1 MGILPSPKTNDK
13 PAATA
18 KRKSIPMDFSN
29 LKPLNPSGAMGFSKF
44 RDHEVGSLRNGNNRS
59 VKKESDDMDS
69 DEDDGIGDR
78 PIKDEEVEAQ
88 DSSNMILS
96 PEDIRRQGELAEG
109 VQKIKV
115 SLAADRCT
123 FQCT

>member
-1 MGILPSPKTNDK
+1 MGILPSQKANDK

-18 KRKSIPMDFSN
+18 KRKSIPMDFAN

-44 RDHEVGSLRNGNNRS
+44 RDNEAGSPRNGGNGP
-59 VKKESDDMDS
+59 VKNKTDDMDS
-69 DEDDGIGDR
+69 DEDEGIDDR
-78 PIKDEEVEAQ
+78 RIKDEEIEPQ

-96 PEDIRRQGELAEG
+96 PEDIKRQGELAEG

-115 SLAADRCT
+115 SPAVE
-123 FQCT
+123 